1 MEFENMPLAT
11 AMKISEPGYDR
22 VCDER
27 DIYERLLPLEDADI
41 LELGCGK
48 AEKTFAIAERGKAN
62 RIVALEVDE
71 IQHAKNLQRKTPSN
85 VSFQLGGA
93 QAIPVGDRSFDIV
106 LMFKSLHHVPLAL
119 MDTAMAEIHRVLKPG
134 GMAYISEP
142 VFAGEFNEILRLF
155 HDEQA
160 VRAAAFAAVERA
172 VAAGSFE
179 LASETFFD
187 TPVHFENF
195 EQFEEQILKVTHTQH
210 RLAPE
215 LYQQVRQ
222 KFMHHMKTDGAS
234 FRTPIRVDL
243 LRKV

>member
-1 MEFENMPLAT
+1 MPLTT
-11 AMKISEPGYDR
+11 AMKMSESNYDL

-27 DIYERLLPLEDADI
+27 EIYERLLPLRNSDI

-48 AEKTFAIAERGKAN
+48 AEKTFTIAECGKVN

-71 IQHAKNLQRKTPSN
+71 IQHAKNLQRNPPAN

-93 QAIPVGDRSFDIV
+93 QAIPADDRFFDIV
-106 LMFKSLHHVPLAL
+106 LMFKSLHHVPLTL
-119 MDTAMAEIHRVLKPG
+119 MDAAMAEIHRVLKPG
-134 GMAYISEP
+134 GVAYISEP

-179 LASETFFD
+179 LVSETFFD
-187 TPVHFENF
+187 APVHFENF

-210 RLAPE
+210 RLPPG
-215 LYQQVRQ
+215 LYSQVRQ
-222 KFMHHMKTDGAS
+222 KFMHHMKPDGAN

>member
-1 MEFENMPLAT
+1 MDIKNMSLTT
-11 AMKISEPGYDR
+11 AMKISEPDYDL
-22 VCDER
+22 VCDEQ
-27 DIYERLLPLEDADI
+27 DIYERLLPLKGADI

-48 AEKTFAIAERGKAN
+48 AEKTFAIAERGRAN

-71 IQHAKNLQRKTPSN
+71 IQHAKNLQRSTPAN

-93 QAIPVGDRSFDIV
+93 QAIPADDRSFDIV
-106 LMFKSLHHVPLAL
+106 LMFKSLHHVPLTL
-119 MDTAMAEIHRVLKPG
+119 MDTALAEIHRVLKPG
-134 GMAYISEP
+134 GVAYISEP

-172 VAAGSFE
+172 VSAGRFE
-179 LASETFFD
+179 LASETFFA

-195 EQFEEQILKVTHTQH
+195 EQFDDQILKVTHTQH

-215 LYQQVRQ
+215 LYRQVRE
-222 KFMHHMKTDGAS
+222 KFMHHMRPDGAR

-243 LRKV
+243 LRKA